1 MIQVINL
8 SLIYSCACISGKIRC
23 CVSHLRDV
31 YLCMFYYMYSCL
43 KNRKTTQNLND
54 LNSMFL
60 IPTCIPSSSFYYYSQ

>member
-31 YLCMFYYMYSCL
+31 YACFIICTVVL
-43 KNRKTTQNLND
+43 KKEKQLKILMT
-54 LNSMFL
+54 
-60 IPTCIPSSSFYYYSQ
+60 

>member
-1 MIQVINL
+1 MIQVFNL

-31 YLCMFYYMYSCL
+31 YACFIICTVVL
-43 KNRKTTQNLND
+43 KKEKTQNLND

>member
-8 SLIYSCACISGKIRC
+8 SLIYSCACIPGKIRC

-31 YLCMFYYMYSCL
+31 YACFIICTVVL
-43 KNRKTTQNLND
+43 KKIKTTQNLND

-60 IPTCIPSSSFYYYSQ
+60 IPICSQSSSFYYYCQ